1 MKKWLIG
8 SFLVNALLFTGRAAG
23 QAQEVQQ
30 LLLNVE
36 KLSQLKSILEDLK
49 KGYEIVSQG
58 YATIKNLSE
67 GNFNL
72 HAVFLDRLLE
82 VSPAVRNY
90 RRITDIVRA
99 QVNLVREYKA
109 AYRWFAS
116 SSYFSPAE
124 LRYIKSVFENLLA
137 RSVKNIETL
146 TLVITAGSLRMSDDE
161 RLTAIDTIWKE
172 ASDQLTFL
180 RRFNRDTKLLALQR
194 AKAAADIRS
203 QKKSFSINN

>member
-8 SFLVNALLFTGRAAG
+8 LLLMNAVLFTSIAAG
-23 QAQEVQQ
+23 QVQEVQQ

-36 KLSQLKSILEDLK
+36 KLSQLKSTLEDLK

-58 YATIKNLSE
+58 YTTIKNLSQ

-72 HAVFLDRLLE
+72 HAAFLDGLLE
-82 VSPAVRNY
+82 VSPTVRNY

-99 QVNLVREYKA
+99 QVSLVREYKS
-109 AYRWFAS
+109 AYQRFAGS
-116 SSYFSPAE
+116 GHFSKEE
-124 LRYIKSVFENLLA
+124 LKYMKSVFENLLA
-137 RSVKNIETL
+137 QSVRNIEAL
-146 TLVITAGSLRMSDDE
+146 TIVITAGGLRMSDDE
-161 RLTAIDTIWKE
+161 RLTAIDDIWNV

-180 RRFNRDTKLLALQR
+180 RRFNQDNRLLALQR

-203 QKKSFSINN
+203 LKKSFSIKN